1 MEISRSKEVE
11 KLHQE
16 SIQELQYVEEQKF
29 RAQQESWR
37 LRDLLSE
44 HGVRADTAAAHGI
57 VRLDP
62 EPSLS
67 CLHMPRDDRIISR

>member
-1 MEISRSKEVE
+1 MQLLRVEISRSKEVE

-44 HGVRADTAAAHGI
+44 HGVRADTAAAA
-57 VRLDP
+57 P
-62 EPSLS
+62 
-67 CLHMPRDDRIISR
+67 